1 MSARKK
7 RKDLFLRKLKH
18 FRKLKN
24 IFEKKL
30 SLLAGKMSLGKKAC
44 AFEMCLVLIRK
55 YTKSFCEKNPALC
68 SYFFPSKV
76 LFYHKLQFKSVEIVR
91 KISKNTFKRTLDSS
105 RAVGLDKVSSFSSSF
120 LYDDQSLPS
129 CMRSSVEMN
138 CL

>member
-76 LFYHKLQFKSVEIVR
+76 LFYHKLQFKSVEILR
-91 KISKNTFKRTLDSS
+91 KISKNIFKRTLDSS
-105 RAVGLDKVSSFSSSF
+105 RAVGLDKVSSFSS
-120 LYDDQSLPS
+120 
-129 CMRSSVEMN
+129 
-138 CL
+138 